1 MKPKGNFRWVICS
14 LLFFSVAVNY
24 IDRMT
29 LGILKGPLSERLGW
43 SDLDYGYIAA
53 AFSFAYAFGYLFGG
67 WAIEKIGVRR
77 GLPIFVIVWSAA
89 AMAHGI
95 CGYFDLNAQFRISY
109 PWFSRAESGFA
120 ITTLVMPLTAAGFMF
135 ARIVLGLSEGANF
148 PAAIKIVAEWF
159 PVKERALATGL
170 FNAGTNV
177 GAIVCP
183 IAVPWIYSHIG
194 WEATFYV
201 TGATGFIW
209 VVFWWFLYAPPEAHR
224 KVSKEEL
231 AYIQSDQPVTVEKKV
246 KVPWITLLS
255 YRAVWAYVIAGILA
269 APAWGFYQSFLPD
282 FLAKRF
288 SSPVVKQADISNA
301 TALAGKLSQGTDP
314 VSTFLRERLS
324 PETMTL
330 LTNHPGVG
338 SDADILSSAIAADF
352 TGLITNQVPFDRD
365 LFSQVQ
371 LRFETEELL
380 SKPESTNNIARINRM
395 LLEDAYPEEMKRML
409 NLQAIG
415 FWTGA
420 FFALAAI
427 GGVVG
432 GWLSG
437 TLMNRGW
444 TVNAA
449 RKISFL
455 ICALA
460 VVPVCLA
467 PYAPTAFLAVLIIGI
482 AGSAHQGWSANLFS
496 FVSDTM
502 PKQAISSVVGLGGFV
517 GYFTG
522 GFVNGLTGFI
532 VEKTGS
538 YILVFLYFSGT
549 YLVSLLAIQLL
560 VPRIRREEKK

>member
-1 MKPKGNFRWVICS
+1 MKPGGHFRWVICT
-14 LLFFSVAVNY
+14 LLFFSVAINY

-43 SDLDYGYIAA
+43 SDLDYGYITA

-89 AMAHGI
+89 AMAHGL
-95 CGYFDLNAQFRISY
+95 CGYFDLNEQFRMSY
-109 PWFSRAESGFA
+109 PWFSKAENG
-120 ITTLVMPLTAAGFMF
+120 IVLMTLTMPLTAAGFMF

-183 IAVPWIYSHIG
+183 IAVPWVYLHIG

-201 TGATGFIW
+201 TGATGFAW
-209 VVFWWFLYAPPEAHR
+209 VIFWWWLYGAPENHR
-224 KVSKEEL
+224 RLSQQEL
-231 AYIQSDQPVTVEKKV
+231 AYIRSDQAVVEEKKV
-246 KVPWITLLS
+246 KIPWITLLG

-288 SSPVVKQADISNA
+288 SSPAIKAAEITDVA
-301 TALAGKLSQGTDP
+301 ALAKKLSGSNDT
-314 VSTFLRERLS
+314 VSVFLREQLS
-324 PETMTL
+324 PGTLAL
-330 LTNHPGVG
+330 LTNNLANNESGQLG
-338 SDADILSSAIAADF
+338 AALAADLS
-352 TGLITNQVPFDRD
+352 GIITNQSPFAATP
-365 LFSQVQ
+365 FSQVQ
-371 LRFETEELL
+371 LRPRTQELL
-380 SKPESTNNIARINRM
+380 SKPPTANTVPRIKRM
-395 LLEDAYPEEMKRML
+395 LLEDAYPNELKRML

-415 FWTGA
+415 WWTGA

-427 GGVVG
+427 GGVLG

-437 TLMNRGW
+437 RLMNRGW
-444 TVNAA
+444 TLNAA

-455 ICALA
+455 ICAVA
-460 VVPVCLA
+460 VVPVFLA
-467 PYAPTAFLAVLIIGI
+467 PYAPTAWLAVLIVGI

-522 GFVNGLTGFI
+522 GFVNGLTGLI

-538 YILVFLYFSGT
+538 YVLVFLYFSGT

-560 VPRIRREEKK
+560 VPRIKREEGK